1 MSLTEEEVNQLF
13 TVAVLAF
20 RAVESIGAGVENN
33 KLPGKMPELDSFL
46 ANGVDDR
53 LWNKINEVA
62 DSSKKPPFFLTKR
75 APDAA
80 NTWCKDNDT
89 ITDDFGSTISAWCPN
104 GCGKTM
110 QVVRP
115 GKFQCSECY

>member
-62 DSSKKPPFFLTKR
+62 DSSKKPPFFLTKL
-75 APDAA
+75 ALDLPNKSACPHGWA
-80 NTWCKDNDT
+80 NKSKCVQCEVAE
-89 ITDDFGSTISAWCPN
+89 SAN
-104 GCGKTM
+104 
-110 QVVRP
+110 Q
-115 GKFQCSECY
+115 

>member
-20 RAVESIGAGVENN
+20 RAVESIGAGVENS
-33 KLPGKMPELDSFL
+33 KLPGKMPELESFL

-62 DSSKKPPFFLTKR
+62 DSSQKPPFFLTKR
-75 APDAA
+75 VSDGYASLL
-80 NTWCKDNDT
+80 CKKHHAMGCALCKG
-89 ITDDFGSTISAWCPN
+89 FG
-104 GCGKTM
+104 
-110 QVVRP
+110 
-115 GKFQCSECY
+115 E